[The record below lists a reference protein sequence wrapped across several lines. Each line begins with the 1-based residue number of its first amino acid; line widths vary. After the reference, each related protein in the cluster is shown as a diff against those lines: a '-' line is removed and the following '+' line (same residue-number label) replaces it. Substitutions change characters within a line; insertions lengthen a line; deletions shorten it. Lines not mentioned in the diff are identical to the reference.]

1 MNKINLVFNKCDIY
15 LGGNPYGRRIYNEQV
30 KKRINFDD
38 DKIVIV
44 FPEQVQ
50 QLTSSFIQGFFY
62 EIKAKLGL
70 EGIEKK
76 LFIEN
81 SGENFKKDIINNLI

>member
-44 FPEQVQ
+44 
-50 QLTSSFIQGFFY
+50 LR
-62 EIKAKLGL
+62 L
-70 EGIEKK
+70 
-76 LFIEN
+76 N
-81 SGENFKKDIINNLI
+81 

>member
-1 MNKINLVFNKCDIY
+1 M
-15 LGGNPYGRRIYNEQV
+15 
-30 KKRINFDD
+30 
-38 DKIVIV
+38 
-44 FPEQVQ
+44 Q

-76 LFIEN
+76 VFIEN
-81 SGENFKKDIINNLI
+81 SGENLKKDIINNLI

>member
-15 LGGNPYGRRIYNEQV
+15 LGGTPYGRRIYNEQV

-76 LFIEN
+76 VFIEN